1 MLRRLVLTLGF
12 LILGTHPAWAQ
23 KQLVDRVAAVINDEA
38 ITQSE
43 LEMYLRPIYEGLKQ
57 QFEGE
62 ELMNRL
68 NETRLKLLNQ
78 MIEDRL
84 VFQKAKA
91 MELKAEDSEIEEE
104 VDRLKKRYPSEEV
117 LEKEMTSQ
125 GYSMSG
131 LRENIRRQILIR
143 KLQDIEVKSR
153 IIVSPREIEEY
164 YKSHTGEF
172 EQELRTKLLSI
183 TIRKSKEAEEKGLV
197 DEAAKKKIESVEFR
211 IRNGEDFEDLARQ
224 FSEDAHAAEGGQV
237 GWVRKGEFLPSI
249 EKALHELN
257 QGAISPVLETAA
269 GYHLFRVEEKD
280 PGKVSSLEE
289 VREKIRADLFREKA
303 EKRFKE
309 WMEELKTQAYISVR

>member
-12 LILGTHPAWAQ
+12 LILGTLPAWAQ

-104 VDRLKKRYPSEEV
+104 VDRLKKRYPSEEA

-153 IIVSPREIEEY
+153 VIVSPREIEEY
-164 YKSHTGEF
+164 YKSHIGEF
-172 EQELRTKLLSI
+172 EQELRMKLLSI

-211 IRNGEDFEDLARQ
+211 IRSGEDFEDLARQ

-289 VREKIRADLFREKA
+289 VREKIRSVLFREKA